1 MEKAPRAKLL
11 YLHYGLTLLIMFG
24 FGFLPAIDPITP
36 YGMRVVGIFIGA
48 VYGWTFTDML
58 IPSILGILAMG
69 LLEVLPIAQIA
80 AGGFGS
86 PVVWFTILLI
96 LLTNVLEE
104 LGITEYIALWAM
116 SRKYLNGHPW
126 ILSCT
131 FLIVAYFLGAVNPIA
146 AMFVLWGILY
156 QICQKTH
163 IAPYHPYPTIIIIGT
178 TLFAIL
184 GMVLAPFQ
192 MNPLLILSTF
202 QAITQ
207 LSINFGQYAAFMLP
221 VMFLMILGYVG
232 VMRFLLRIDVR
243 PLQNMAELTGQ
254 AQPALNRS
262 QKFGLFFLLSA
273 IVLLLAPS
281 LLPASWL
288 LVQVLNTLGL
298 FGTGCLIIV
307 CMLMLQVDGK
317 PLMNF
322 EKMMAH
328 GLPWGAIFLM
338 GLVLPLSGII
348 TSDQT
353 GINQLFANLL
363 APLTSFPNYLFV
375 ALLLLIA
382 ALLTNVANNI
392 SIALIILPI
401 LCSFAAAQ
409 GLNSSA
415 VVVLLIIATHL
426 AILTPAACP
435 FAGLMFGNT
444 NWLRPIDVLKYA
456 PIFILMCFLVLITFG
471 WFWANLIF

>member
-1 MEKAPRAKLL
+1 MEKSRSPKLL

-24 FGFLPAIDPITP
+24 FGFLPSLAPITP

-58 IPSILGILAMG
+58 IPSIFGILAMG
-69 LLEVLPIAQIA
+69 LLDILPIAQIA
-80 AGGFGS
+80 ASGFGS

-104 LGITEYIALWAM
+104 LGITEYLALWAM
-116 SRKYLNGHPW
+116 SRPFLNGHPW
-126 ILSCT
+126 ILSGA
-131 FLIVAYFLGAVNPIA
+131 FLTVAYLLGAVNPIA

-156 QICQKTH
+156 QICRKTH
-163 IAPYHPYPTIIIIGT
+163 IAPYHPYPTVIIIGT

-202 QAITQ
+202 QALTQ
-207 LSINFGQYAAFMLP
+207 YSINFGQYALFMLP
-221 VMFLMILGYVG
+221 VMLLMILGYVG
-232 VMRFLLRIDVR
+232 VMRFVLRIDVK
-243 PLQNMAELTGQ
+243 PLQSMANVSGKNQLT
-254 AQPALNRS
+254 LNRS
-262 QKFGLFFLLSA
+262 QKCGLLFLLLA
-273 IVLLLAPS
+273 ILLLLAPS
-281 LLPASWL
+281 LLPTAWPI
-288 LVQVLNTLGL
+288 VQLLNTLGL
-298 FGTGCLIIV
+298 FGTGCLVIV
-307 CMLMLQVDGK
+307 CMLIVHVDGQ

-322 EKMMAH
+322 DKMVAR

-338 GLVLPLSGII
+338 GLVLPLSNII
-348 TSDQT
+348 TSEQT

-363 APLTSFPNYLFV
+363 EPLTAFPHYLFV
-375 ALLLLIA
+375 AVLLLIA

-401 LCSFAAAQ
+401 LCSFSATQ
-409 GLNSSA
+409 GLNASA
-415 VVVLLIIATHL
+415 LVVLLIIATHL

-444 NWLRPIDVLKYA
+444 SWLRPTDVLKYA
-456 PIFILMCFLVLITFG
+456 PVFILMCFFVLITFG